1 MRQAAIVSHGA
12 CWHDVIVA
20 YEYCIPQYDVLL
32 FTASIT
38 LIRIDRIM
46 YFSLKYFYEGEGL
59 GISRIVDEC
68 TQSQSLEI

>member
-12 CWHDVIVA
+12 CWHDAIVA

-46 YFSLKYFYEGEGL
+46 Y
-59 GISRIVDEC
+59 
-68 TQSQSLEI
+68 